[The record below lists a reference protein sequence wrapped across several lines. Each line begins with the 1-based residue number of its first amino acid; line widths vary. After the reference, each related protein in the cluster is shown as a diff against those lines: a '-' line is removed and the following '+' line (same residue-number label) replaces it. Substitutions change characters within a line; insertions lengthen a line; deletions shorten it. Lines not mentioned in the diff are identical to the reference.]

1 MELDVQGIY
10 NMDLRTGKRV
20 ALKQMLG
27 ADYAELVN
35 ESIREQIAERQKA
48 GEIFFTAEEG
58 GFAGI
63 SEDIQQGSPASRSEE
78 TGQEPAV
85 EKAEAVFTDEL
96 LESIKNA
103 DVDHFQPC
111 MAGFSISGGGQKTS
125 TSA

>member
-1 MELDVQGIY
+1 MILSGGTNSKTAEGLWVFRCFRSHITIFFAKY

-58 GFAGI
+58 LQGFRRIYSRGALRV
-63 SEDIQQGSPASRSEE
+63 DRRKQGRSLRSKK
-78 TGQEPAV
+78 Q
-85 EKAEAVFTDEL
+85 K
-96 LESIKNA
+96 
-103 DVDHFQPC
+103 PC
-111 MAGFSISGGGQKTS
+111 LRMNCWNP
-125 TSA
+125 